1 MMSGLV
7 PFNRTKLT
15 VKPSSFNDFYN
26 VIDDFFNDSWLPN
39 RSLINDT
46 FKVDVQETESGYFIE
61 ADLPGVKKEEIE
73 LDFNEGKLS
82 ILIQREENKNEE
94 TKNYIHRERKVSS
107 MKRAIYLQN
116 AKPEGIKAKLE
127 DGILKLTVDKVN
139 KDEVRQRIEIE

>member
-1 MMSGLV
+1 MSGLV

-15 VKPSSFNDFYN
+15 VKPSNFNDFYN

-46 FKVDVQETESGYFIE
+46 FKVDVQETESGYLIE

-82 ILIQREENKNEE
+82 IHIQREENKNEE

-116 AKPEGIKAKLE
+116 AKPDGIKAKLE

-139 KDEVRQRIEIE
+139 KDEVRQKIEIE